1 MKWILFS
8 LVTMIVLSGCTV
20 AEFNKGVDDGIT
32 DVKRVIR
39 GNNN

>member
-1 MKWILFS
+1 MKWIVFS
-8 LVTMIVLSGCTV
+8 LVALIFLNGCTV
-20 AEFNKGVDDGIT
+20 AEFNKGVDEGIT